1 MLLVNSYLIPKY
13 THFHIYLYKTCDL
26 LIAMQRQQH

>member
-13 THFHIYLYKTCDL
+13 THFHIISTRLCDL